1 MSTPFAVIYFLL
13 LAALVATSVFYARK
27 RSKAG
32 RSLTVFEWLWT
43 TPFALALGFLG
54 VWSARGLVDTQKSVA
69 VVPLTALVIGVCGAV
84 ALRRHDIWAWY
95 ETLDKKVRIVLRVLL
110 AALVPLLSALVVE
123 VPFNE
128 LILNGGPSHYW
139 LEVLLI
145 GLLFL
150 GLYFL
155 GQRHAA
161 LCVVGVVLCFIT
173 GIGQYFIKSFKNAAI
188 LPADLLALGTAA
200 AVSKEYVYSLNERA
214 IEGIALALIVICMLS
229 LVRPPLSKG
238 ERQGV
243 ARRVGLNIAASA
255 GSFALLFVLVAIP
268 NYMGQ
273 LGVEME
279 YWYTMDYYQQQG
291 FYPTFIAVLQ
301 DMSIHRPDGYTD
313 EIAQRVE
320 VEHAQ
325 NYRRAREA
333 NAESKA
339 TVDQFNQ
346 LKPSVIA
353 IMDET
358 FADLSILD
366 GLHAGYEGPEFFTRG
381 LNDALMRGKLNVS
394 VIGGGTCN
402 SEFEFLT
409 GNSMQF
415 IGAGKYPYSLY
426 DFSHVDGLAS
436 QFKKLGYHTC
446 ALHPNYATN
455 WNRDEIYA
463 HLGFDRF
470 LSIDD
475 FGGIP
480 DCAVDK
486 VTPNEPHCEVFH
498 SGVSDKATYDYILQ
512 MLKEDDAP
520 QFFFDVTMAN
530 HGSYDQNNIAPEYQ
544 TNYTPDSC
552 PEEHTPTELNEYLS
566 CIKRA
571 DADLKEL
578 VDNLKQLNRPVAIV
592 YFGDHQ
598 PMLSSDFND
607 YWYTNEPENE
617 HARRVFS
624 TNYVVWA
631 NYDVA
636 GQEQKGIADETSID
650 MLAAQMLDLIGAPVS
665 DFQAAQ
671 LDIRASIPSLAVRDY
686 QGKDRNWY
694 AQDSTGQYSQ
704 SYYDLSLIEYLNFAT
719 KV

>member
-1 MSTPFAVIYFLL
+1 MSIPFASIYFLV

-27 RSKAG
+27 RSEAG
-32 RSLTVFEWLWT
+32 KSLTAFEWLWT
-43 TPFALALGFLG
+43 VPFALALVFLG
-54 VWSARGLVDTQKSVA
+54 VWSARGLVDAQKSVA
-69 VVPLTALVIGVCGAV
+69 VVPLTALVIGICGAY
-84 ALRRHDIWAWY
+84 ALRRRDVWAWY
-95 ETLDKKVRIVLRVLL
+95 ETKGKRVRIVLRIILIAL
-110 AALVPLLSALVVE
+110 IPLFAALAIE

-128 LILNGGPSHYW
+128 LILAGGASHFW
-139 LEVLLI
+139 LEVLLV
-145 GLLFL
+145 GLLLL
-150 GLYFL
+150 GLFFL
-155 GQRHAA
+155 GQRHTA
-161 LCVVGVVLCFIT
+161 LCVLGVALCLIT

-214 IEGIALALIVICMLS
+214 LEGIALALVALCLLS
-229 LVRPPLSKG
+229 LVRPPQPNGKG
-238 ERQGV
+238 QGM
-243 ARRVGLNIAASA
+243 ARTVGLNVAASA
-255 GSFALLFVLVAIP
+255 GSFALLAALVAIP
-268 NYMGQ
+268 SYMGQ
-273 LGVEME
+273 LGVGME

-313 EIAQRVE
+313 EEAQRIE
-320 VEHAQ
+320 VQHAQ
-325 NYRRAREA
+325 NYRVAREA
-333 NAESKA
+333 NADSKA
-339 TVDQFNQ
+339 TVSQFEQ

-353 IMDET
+353 IMNES

-366 GLHAGYEGPEFFTRG
+366 GLHAGYEGPEFLNHG
-381 LNDALMRGKLNVS
+381 LNDALVRGRLNVS
-394 VIGGGTCN
+394 VHGGGTCN

-436 QFKKLGYHTC
+436 QFKELGYHTC

-480 DCAVDK
+480 DCAIDK

-498 SGVSDKATYDYILQ
+498 SGVSDKATYDYILR
-512 MLKEDDAP
+512 MLKEDETP

-544 TNYTPDSC
+544 TNYMPDSC
-552 PEEHTPTELNEYLS
+552 PEEQTPAQLNEYLS

-578 VDNLKQLNRPVAIV
+578 VDNLRQLSRPVAIV
-592 YFGDHQ
+592 FFGDHQ

-607 YWYTNEPENE
+607 YWFKDEPENE

-624 TNYVVWA
+624 TNYVIWA

-636 GQEQKGIADETSID
+636 GQEQKGMLDETSID
-650 MLAAQMLDLIGAPVS
+650 MLAAQTLNLIGAPVS

-671 LDIRASIPSLAVRDY
+671 LDIRTSIPSLAVKDY
-686 QGKDRNWY
+686 QGQDRAWY
-694 AQDSTGQYSQ
+694 APGSTNQYSQ
-704 SYYDLSLIEYLNFAT
+704 SYYDLSLIEYLNCAT